1 MPKLTGRA
9 TLPRRT
15 IRANFR
21 AFGTGAGL
29 PATTGFG
36 SRMSVDTKTVAR
48 IAHLARLRLPEDRL
62 EPMAGE
68 LNRVLSWVEQLSEVN
83 TDNVKPLT
91 SVVHARLRQRDDAVT
106 DGDRRDD
113 VLANAPDAQ
122 NGFYAV
128 PKVIE

>member
-1 MPKLTGRA
+1 
-9 TLPRRT
+9 
-15 IRANFR
+15 
-21 AFGTGAGL
+21 
-29 PATTGFG
+29 
-36 SRMSVDTKTVAR
+36 MSVDTKTVAR
-48 IAHLARLRLPEDRL
+48 IAHLARLRLPEDKL

-83 TDNVKPLT
+83 TDNVPPLT
-91 SVVHARLRQRDDAVT
+91 SVVHARLRQRDDVVT

-122 NGFYAV
+122 NGFFAV